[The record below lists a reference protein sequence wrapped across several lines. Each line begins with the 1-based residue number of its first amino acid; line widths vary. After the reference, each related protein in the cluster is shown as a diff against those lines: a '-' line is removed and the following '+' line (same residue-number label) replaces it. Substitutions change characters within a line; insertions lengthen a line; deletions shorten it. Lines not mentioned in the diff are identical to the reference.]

1 MSLKWHRV
9 EDLLG
14 LFKKNDM
21 DMKSFLVKGIVFLLV
36 LVTAC
41 KDSDEDNLSKGGS
54 VVGKDFAI
62 KSPNGLLEVN
72 VSTGK
77 KLTFDLN
84 YGGLPCLPSPL

>member
-1 MSLKWHRV
+1 
-9 EDLLG
+9 
-14 LFKKNDM
+14 
-21 DMKSFLVKGIVFLLV
+21 MKSFFIKGIAFLLV

-41 KDSDEDNLSKGGS
+41 KDSDEDNLARGGS
-54 VVGKDFAI
+54 ITGKDFTI

-84 YGGLPCLPSPL
+84 YGGTPMLAESTISLQLGRGIVWVEN